1 MNFSSA
7 FPSNGDLLSDSS
19 FINKFGEV
27 VATVNQ
33 KQDVLALFDAIMLS
47 SKEVIQ
53 DMTGYSQN
61 DDQTKSQVLDSV
73 MPLNMFGE
81 CITLGLRESVHQVK
95 GIRLHMYIC
104 INIHLMYSLFL
115 GFFLINSRRQVT
127 GKSTFTPMDGFT

>member
-1 MNFSSA
+1 MIVNGTLI
-7 FPSNGDLLSDSS
+7 FPIDGELLSNSS

-27 VATVNQ
+27 VATLNQ

-81 CITLGLRESVHQVK
+81 CITLGLLDSVHQVA
-95 GIRLHMYIC
+95 GIRLHMY
-104 INIHLMYSLFL
+104 MY
-115 GFFLINSRRQVT
+115 Q
-127 GKSTFTPMDGFT
+127 